1 MIANVSKNN
10 TGKLLVAVLAMIMI
24 VAGATIALSDN
35 VKAADV
41 DYGTEPVAIDQAAID
56 KLVVNGVIT
65 VDEPTTWE
73 LTGNVT
79 LTDVSIQLSSN
90 LKITSAAD
98 DNFSLRVTYNGD
110 AAASNTDVTAAVLG
124 VPSGTANLA
133 IENTTVM
140 FNNTTVNAS
149 WTINSSADSTKLN
162 VDVVNSD
169 VTFSKTAEDT
179 GGNGTLWRTGSGNTT
194 INSDKDSTLTFT
206 SNGQGVQGLLIVA
219 DGTTIQNDLGEGTL
233 AIYADFKDV
242 TLSGGNIGLYA
253 ANLVNSTI
261 ETAGNVGVYSG
272 KAESAFTEN
281 DKLTTNIV
289 AVDEKSAISAGAIVN
304 DISNAGT
311 YAGSDVITFSG
322 EGTVSGDFSDVG
334 STDSA
339 KYTLN
344 GVTLTGNNNVSENVS
359 IDGTYTLGTG
369 SSLNV
374 AKGATLGG
382 TVTNN
387 GSIVAADSGSI
398 SGLNLAAGGTGSITG
413 SGTENAELG
422 GIINPSTGGTVFGPT
437 QVVEVVSNLTIKSG
451 AVVIINGILNVA
463 SDKTITIEDGGQLV
477 ITGVGATLNNEGT
490 IISQSVAAGVTYNGG
505 LVIDKNTI
513 LNNTGSIQASYTG
526 TGASQ
531 GQAVIRLAG
540 TVNNDGEIV
549 ANAGQY
555 NNIAL
560 LGVINNNAEG
570 SISVVGAVNI
580 STGKIVNYGL
590 ITINGYVRLYDDAV
604 IALASA
610 DASVVITSITTDKAD
625 GKSLKVDNS
634 ALTTG
639 VSGEEF
645 DNVVSGIAVT
655 PIKDYVFSGLTVT
668 ASSATEGAGDK
679 IQYLRYLNIDGTIAN
694 TPSVAITGDKT
705 PVKFTT
711 SGEDVIANGTFNV
724 GTGIEIE
731 GTALTIS
738 GNSNIAAGQIKVSVL
753 TVTGTLVTGT
763 SAIDTKSVAVNAVHY
778 TVTTSENVTNNYYST
793 LANAVD
799 AGAKLITVYGTVE
812 VDTEV
817 TVPSETTVNM
827 SGTLLTITE
836 EGFVTIADGAKLNV
850 SAGTVEVEGS
860 LYVEVEKTGLVI
872 TSPAEVESEVKSTDG
887 TDVLYTNL
895 AYAMENAQSG
905 DTIQLNGQ
913 VDIDSPFT
921 IKEGVTVD
929 TNKNNFNVN
938 SDLTI
943 DGTLYLN
950 GGNYV
955 VDDEEGNVAL
965 NGYIKSVS
973 AMSYNAEKNE
983 YPAGAYYRATVENV
997 NYYFIS
1003 TPANAAAIINEIV
1016 NQTVDIF
1023 GDNKVG
1029 DISFEGTATAPATI
1043 NVIGTVTGNVE
1054 ISNAVINVKNGGNV
1068 SGSVADA
1075 NGKVTVSGASYSSAA
1090 FTANADGLTVQGYLT
1105 QAADSDLSFQV
1116 DGTVNATGLTVPEMT
1131 VAGTLNV
1138 IGTVNVGEILTIDGT
1153 VYVSARLYVTNN
1165 DLDANLVVNGT
1176 LDAAVEGKTAGTVT
1190 ADNLYV
1196 GLDKED
1202 VDNGVVGDA
1211 GDVNGKVSATRS
1223 YVSNGSTVPESIT
1236 DETVADSTAFYV
1248 DDVLWMTIYGKGT
1261 VTINNAPVE
1270 NVWFKGWVDPTKADA
1285 TPSKDITLSA
1295 QDRVDAAVKTDVYN
1309 ITVYTDGGIG
1319 SVAIDGV
1326 ILQKGTNTFNTVN
1339 PIDAGEHKLDCTL
1352 AAGFQGEPVIT
1363 IDGQALAGN
1372 TFTLSGTPT
1381 SEDGID
1387 IVIYVSG
1394 TSPADSTIVIEG
1406 GNGDDGLG
1414 LTDILLIVLVVL
1426 IVIMA
1431 IIVALR
1437 LMRS

>member
-24 VAGATIALSDN
+24 VAGATIAFSDN

-41 DYGTEPVAIDQAAID
+41 DYGTVTNVD
-56 KLVVNGVIT
+56 KAFFDEKGGVIEVST
-65 VDEPTTWE
+65 PTTWV
-73 LTGNVT
+73 LTESVT

-90 LKITSAAD
+90 LKIMSAAD

-140 FNNTTVNAS
+140 FNNTTANAS

-169 VTFSKTAEDT
+169 VTFSKTAENT
-179 GGNGTLWRTGSGNTT
+179 GGNGALWRTGNGNTT
-194 INSDKDSTLTFT
+194 ITSDKDSTLTFT

-261 ETAGNVGVYSG
+261 ETAGNVGVYTG
-272 KAESAFTEN
+272 DKPKAFNN
-281 DKLTTNIV
+281 DNLTINTV
-289 AVDEKSAISAGAIVN
+289 AIDEKSAISAGAIVN
-304 DISNAGT
+304 DISNAGST
-311 YAGSDVITFSG
+311 AGVKNATFSG
-322 EGTVSGDFSDVG
+322 KGTVSGDFSDVG
-334 STDSA
+334 ATDSA
-339 KYTLN
+339 KYTLS
-344 GVTLTGNNNVSENVS
+344 GVTLTGNNNVSDKVS
-359 IDGTYTLGTG
+359 VDGTYTLGTG

-422 GIINPSTGGTVFGPT
+422 GIINPSAGGTVFGPT

-451 AVVIINGILNVA
+451 AVVIINGTLSVA

-490 IISQSVAAGVTYNGG
+490 IISQSIAADTYNGG

-526 TGASQ
+526 TEATQ

-590 ITINGYVRLYDDAV
+590 ITINGYVRLFEDAV
-604 IALASA
+604 IALAST
-610 DASVVITSITTDKAD
+610 DASVVITSITTDKTD
-625 GKSLKVDNS
+625 GKGLKVDNS

-645 DNVVSGIAVT
+645 DNDISGIAVT
-655 PIKDYVFSGLTVT
+655 PIKDYVFSGMTVT
-668 ASSATEGAGDK
+668 ASSATEGTGDK

-694 TPSVAITGDKT
+694 TPSVATGVNT
-705 PVKFTT
+705 SVKITT
-711 SGEDVIANGTFNV
+711 SGNDVVADGTFNV
-724 GTGIEIE
+724 GTGIDIE

-763 SAIDTKSVAVNAVHY
+763 APITGVGTINAVHY

-799 AGAKLITVYGTVE
+799 AGAKLITVLGTVE

-817 TVPSETTVNM
+817 TVPAETTVNM
-827 SGTLLTITE
+827 NGTLLTITE

-850 SAGTVEVEGS
+850 SAGTVKVEGS

-929 TNKNNFNVN
+929 TNKNDFNVN
-938 SDLTI
+938 SDLVI

-950 GGNYV
+950 GGSYV

-965 NGYIKSVS
+965 NGYMKSKS
-973 AMSYNAEKNE
+973 AMSYSAEKNE

-1003 TPANAAAIINEIV
+1003 TPVNAAAIINEIV
-1016 NQTVDIF
+1016 NQTVDIY

-1105 QAADSDLSFQV
+1105 QAAGSDLSFQV

-1138 IGTVNVGEILTIDGT
+1138 IGTVNVGDALTIDGT

-1165 DLDANLVVNGT
+1165 DQNTILVVNGT

-1190 ADNLYV
+1190 ADYLYV

-1248 DDVLWMTIYGKGT
+1248 DDVLWMTIYGKGD
-1261 VTINNAPVE
+1261 VTISKAPVE

-1285 TPSKDITLSA
+1285 TPSKVVTLSA

-1352 AAGFQGEPVIT
+1352 AAGFQGEPVIA

-1406 GNGDDGLG
+1406 RNGDDGLG

>member
-10 TGKLLVAVLAMIMI
+10 TGKLLVAVLAMFMI
-24 VAGATIALSDN
+24 VAGATIAFSDN

-41 DYGTEPVAIDQAAID
+41 DYGSSVDIDQDAIGA
-56 KLVVNGVIT
+56 LVKDGVIAVST
-65 VDEPTTWE
+65 PTTWK

-110 AAASNTDVTAAVLG
+110 AADSNTDVTAAVLG
-124 VPSGTANLA
+124 VPSEKTANLA

-149 WTINSSADSTKLN
+149 WTINSSAENTQLN
-162 VDVVNSD
+162 VDIVNSD
-169 VTFSKTAEDT
+169 VTFSKTAENT
-179 GGNGTLWRTGSGNTT
+179 GGNGALWRTGSGNTIIT
-194 INSDKDSTLTFT
+194 SDKDSTITFT

-219 DGTTIQNDLGEGTL
+219 DGTTIQNDLGEATL

-272 KAESAFTEN
+272 KAESAFDEN
-281 DKLTTNIV
+281 DKLTTNTV
-289 AVDEKSAISAGAIVN
+289 VVDDESAISAGAIVN
-304 DISNAGT
+304 DISSAGT
-311 YAGSDVITFSG
+311 TAGSDIITFSG
-322 EGTVSGDFSDVG
+322 KGTVSGDFSDVG
-334 STDSA
+334 ATNSA
-339 KYTLN
+339 KYTLS
-344 GVTLTGNNNVSENVS
+344 GVTLTGNNNVSDKVS
-359 IDGTYTLGTG
+359 VDGTYTLGAG

-398 SGLNLAAGGTGSITG
+398 SDLTLAAGGTGSITG

-422 GIINPSTGGTVFGPT
+422 GIINPSASGTVFGPT

-451 AVVIINGILNVA
+451 AVVIINGVLNVA

-490 IISQSVAAGVTYNGG
+490 IISQSVAASTYDGG

-560 LGVINNNAEG
+560 LGVINNNADG

-590 ITINGYVRLYDDAV
+590 MTINGYVRMYGDAV

-668 ASSATEGAGDK
+668 ASSATEGTGDK

-694 TPSVAITGDKT
+694 TPSVAVDDKDKKS
-705 PVKFTT
+705 VELTT
-711 SGEDVIANGTFNV
+711 SGEDVVANGTFNV
-724 GTGIEIE
+724 GKDIVIK
-731 GTALTIS
+731 GTALSIS
-738 GNSNIAAGQIKVSVL
+738 GNANIAGDQIEVTEL

-763 SAIDTKSVAVNAVHY
+763 LTLTKVTTINAVHY

-799 AGAKLITVYGTVE
+799 AGAKLITVHGTVE

-817 TVPSETTVNM
+817 TVPSGTTVNM

-872 TSPAEVESEVKSTDG
+872 ASSAKVESEVKSTDG

-895 AYAMENAQSG
+895 AYAMEKAQSG

-965 NGYIKSVS
+965 NGYIKSKS

-1016 NQTVDIF
+1016 NQTVDIY

-1054 ISNAVINVKNGGNV
+1054 ISNAVINVKNGGSV

-1138 IGTVNVGEILTIDGT
+1138 IGTVNIGEALTIDGT

-1202 VDNGVVGDA
+1202 VDNGVVGGA
-1211 GDVNGKVSATRS
+1211 GDVNGKVSATKS
-1223 YVSNGSTVPESIT
+1223 YVSNGSTVPKSIT

-1248 DDVLWMTIYGKGT
+1248 DDVLWMTIYGKGD
-1261 VTINNAPVE
+1261 VTISKAPVE
-1270 NVWFKGWVDPTKADA
+1270 NVWFKGWVDPTNTNAE
-1285 TPSKDITLSA
+1285 PSTKVTLSA
-1295 QDRVDAAVKTDVYN
+1295 QDRVDAVVKTDVYN

-1394 TSPADSTIVIEG
+1394 TSPSDSTIVIEG

>member
-169 VTFSKTAEDT
+169 VTFSKTAENT
-179 GGNGTLWRTGSGNTT
+179 GGNGALWRTGSGNTT
-194 INSDKDSTLTFT
+194 ITSDKDSTLTFT

-219 DGTTIQNDLGEGTL
+219 DGTTIQNDLGEATL

-261 ETAGNVGVYSG
+261 ETAGNVGVYTGDKS
-272 KAESAFTEN
+272 KAFTN
-281 DKLTTNIV
+281 DNLTINTV
-289 AVDEKSAISAGAIVN
+289 AIDEKSAISAGAIVN
-304 DISNAGT
+304 DISNAGST
-311 YAGSDVITFSG
+311 AGVKNATFSG
-322 EGTVSGDFSDVG
+322 KGTVSGDFSDVG
-334 STDSA
+334 ATNSA
-339 KYTLN
+339 KYTLS
-344 GVTLTGNNNVSENVS
+344 GVTLTGNNNVSDKVS
-359 IDGTYTLGTG
+359 VDGTYTLGTG

-398 SGLNLAAGGTGSITG
+398 SGLTLAAGGTGSITG

-422 GIINPSTGGTVFGPT
+422 GIINPSASGTVFGPT

-490 IISQSVAAGVTYNGG
+490 IISQSVAAGTYDGG

-560 LGVINNNAEG
+560 IGVINNNAEG

-590 ITINGYVRLYDDAV
+590 MTINGYVRMYGDAV
-604 IALASA
+604 IALAST
-610 DASVVITSITTDKAD
+610 DASVVITSITTDKTD

-679 IQYLRYLNIDGTIAN
+679 IQYLRYLNIDGTVAN

-763 SAIDTKSVAVNAVHY
+763 SAIDTTKVAVNAVHY

-836 EGFVTIADGAKLNV
+836 EGFVTIANGAKLNV

-860 LYVEVEKTGLVI
+860 LYVEVEKTVRWRRPRAV
-872 TSPAEVESEVKSTDG
+872 TPYSSTD
-887 TDVLYTNL
+887 
-895 AYAMENAQSG
+895 
-905 DTIQLNGQ
+905 
-913 VDIDSPFT
+913 
-921 IKEGVTVD
+921 
-929 TNKNNFNVN
+929 
-938 SDLTI
+938 
-943 DGTLYLN
+943 
-950 GGNYV
+950 
-955 VDDEEGNVAL
+955 
-965 NGYIKSVS
+965 
-973 AMSYNAEKNE
+973 
-983 YPAGAYYRATVENV
+983 R
-997 NYYFIS
+997 S
-1003 TPANAAAIINEIV
+1003 T
-1016 NQTVDIF
+1016 
-1023 GDNKVG
+1023 
-1029 DISFEGTATAPATI
+1029 
-1043 NVIGTVTGNVE
+1043 
-1054 ISNAVINVKNGGNV
+1054 
-1068 SGSVADA
+1068 
-1075 NGKVTVSGASYSSAA
+1075 
-1090 FTANADGLTVQGYLT
+1090 
-1105 QAADSDLSFQV
+1105 
-1116 DGTVNATGLTVPEMT
+1116 
-1131 VAGTLNV
+1131 
-1138 IGTVNVGEILTIDGT
+1138 
-1153 VYVSARLYVTNN
+1153 
-1165 DLDANLVVNGT
+1165 
-1176 LDAAVEGKTAGTVT
+1176 
-1190 ADNLYV
+1190 
-1196 GLDKED
+1196 
-1202 VDNGVVGDA
+1202 
-1211 GDVNGKVSATRS
+1211 
-1223 YVSNGSTVPESIT
+1223 STVPSPSRR
-1236 DETVADSTAFYV
+1236 ASPST
-1248 DDVLWMTIYGKGT
+1248 
-1261 VTINNAPVE
+1261 
-1270 NVWFKGWVDPTKADA
+1270 PTR
-1285 TPSKDITLSA
+1285 TTSTS
-1295 QDRVDAAVKTDVYN
+1295 
-1309 ITVYTDGGIG
+1309 
-1319 SVAIDGV
+1319 
-1326 ILQKGTNTFNTVN
+1326 
-1339 PIDAGEHKLDCTL
+1339 
-1352 AAGFQGEPVIT
+1352 
-1363 IDGQALAGN
+1363 
-1372 TFTLSGTPT
+1372 TPT
-1381 SEDGID
+1381 SPSTVPSTSTE
-1387 IVIYVSG
+1387 G
-1394 TSPADSTIVIEG
+1394 TTSSTMRRATWRSTVTSSP
-1406 GNGDDGLG
+1406 
-1414 LTDILLIVLVVL
+1414 
-1426 IVIMA
+1426 
-1431 IIVALR
+1431 
-1437 LMRS
+1437 

>member
-24 VAGATIALSDN
+24 VAGATIAFSDN

-41 DYGTEPVAIDQAAID
+41 DYGTVTNVD
-56 KLVVNGVIT
+56 KAFFDEKGGVIEVRT
-65 VDEPTTWE
+65 PTTWV
-73 LTGNVT
+73 LTESVT

-98 DNFSLRVTYNGD
+98 DNFSLRVTYNGN

-149 WTINSSADSTKLN
+149 WTINSSATDTYLN
-162 VDVVNSD
+162 VNVVNSD
-169 VTFSKTAEDT
+169 VTFSKTAENT
-179 GGNGTLWRTGSGNTT
+179 GGNGALWRTGNGNTT
-194 INSDKDSTLTFT
+194 ITSDKDSTLTFT

-261 ETAGNVGVYSG
+261 ETAGNVGVYTG
-272 KAESAFTEN
+272 DKPKAFTN
-281 DKLTTNIV
+281 DNLTINTV
-289 AVDEKSAISAGAIVN
+289 AIDEKSVISAGAIVN
-304 DISNAGT
+304 DISNAGST
-311 YAGSDVITFSG
+311 AGVKYATFSG

-334 STDSA
+334 ATNSA
-339 KYTLN
+339 KYTLS
-344 GVTLTGNNNVSENVS
+344 GVTLTGNNNVSDKVS
-359 IDGTYTLGTG
+359 VDGTYTLGAG

-451 AVVIINGILNVA
+451 AVVIINGTLNVA

-490 IISQSVAAGVTYNGG
+490 IISQSVASNKIGETTYNGG
-505 LVIDKNTI
+505 LVIGANTI

-526 TGASQ
+526 TEATQ

-590 ITINGYVRLYDDAV
+590 ITINGYVRLFEDAV
-604 IALASA
+604 IALAST
-610 DASVVITSITTDKAD
+610 DASVVITSITTDKTD

-645 DNVVSGIAVT
+645 DNDISGIAVT
-655 PIKDYVFSGLTVT
+655 PIKDYVFSGMTVT
-668 ASSATEGAGDK
+668 ASSATEGTGDK
-679 IQYLRYLNIDGTIAN
+679 IQYLRYLNIDGTIAS
-694 TPSVAITGDKT
+694 TPSVAITGEKT

-711 SGEDVIANGTFNV
+711 SGEDVVANGTFNV
-724 GTGIEIE
+724 GTGIDIE

-763 SAIDTKSVAVNAVHY
+763 APITGVGTINAVHY

-799 AGAKLITVYGTVE
+799 AGAKLITVLGTVE

-817 TVPSETTVNM
+817 TVPAETTVNM

-850 SAGTVEVEGS
+850 SAGTVKVEGS

-895 AYAMENAQSG
+895 AYAMEKAQSG

-929 TNKNNFNVN
+929 TNKNDFNVK

-965 NGYIKSVS
+965 NGYIKSKS

-1016 NQTVDIF
+1016 NQTVDIY

-1105 QAADSDLSFQV
+1105 QAAGSDLSFQV

-1138 IGTVNVGEILTIDGT
+1138 IGTVNVGETLTIDGT

-1190 ADNLYV
+1190 ADYLYV

-1202 VDNGVVGDA
+1202 VDNGVVGGA
-1211 GDVNGKVSATRS
+1211 GDVNGKVSASMS
-1223 YVSNGSTVPESIT
+1223 YVSNGSAVPESIT

-1248 DDVLWMTIYGKGT
+1248 DDVLWMTIYGKGD
-1261 VTINNAPVE
+1261 VTISKAPVE

-1285 TPSKDITLSA
+1285 TPSKVVTLSA

-1381 SEDGID
+1381 SEKGID

>member
-10 TGKLLVAVLAMIMI
+10 TGKLLVAILAMIMI

-41 DYGTEPVAIDQAAID
+41 DYGTVTNVDQAYFD
-56 KLVVNGVIT
+56 EKGGVIEVST
-65 VDEPTTWE
+65 PTTWV

-124 VPSGTANLA
+124 VPSGKTANLA

-149 WTINSSADSTKLN
+149 WTVNSSAENTKLN

-169 VTFSKTAEDT
+169 VTFSKTAENT

-206 SNGQGVQGLLIVA
+206 SNGQGVQGLLIIA

-261 ETAGNVGVYSG
+261 ETAGNVGVYTG
-272 KAESAFTEN
+272 DKPKAFTN
-281 DKLTTNIV
+281 DNLTINAV
-289 AVDEKSAISAGAIVN
+289 AIDGKSAISAGAIVN
-304 DISNAGT
+304 DISI
-311 YAGSDVITFSG
+311 AGSTAGVKNATFSG

-334 STDSA
+334 ATNSA
-339 KYTLN
+339 KYTLS
-344 GVTLTGNNNVSENVS
+344 GVTLTGNNNVSDKVS
-359 IDGTYTLGTG
+359 VDGTYTLGTG

-398 SGLNLAAGGTGSITG
+398 SGLNLAAGGIGSITG

-451 AVVIINGILNVA
+451 AVVIINGTLSVA

-490 IISQSVAAGVTYNGG
+490 IISQSIAADTYNGG

-526 TGASQ
+526 TEATQ

-590 ITINGYVRLYDDAV
+590 ITINGYVRLFEDAV
-604 IALASA
+604 IALAST
-610 DASVVITSITTDKAD
+610 DASVVITSITTDKTD

-645 DNVVSGIAVT
+645 DNDISGIAVT
-655 PIKDYVFSGLTVT
+655 PIKDYVFSGMTVT
-668 ASSATEGAGDK
+668 ASSATEGTGDK

-694 TPSVAITGDKT
+694 TPSVATGVNT
-705 PVKFTT
+705 SVKITT
-711 SGEDVIANGTFNV
+711 SGNDVVADGTFNV
-724 GTGIEIE
+724 GTGIDIE

-763 SAIDTKSVAVNAVHY
+763 APITGVGTINAVHY

-817 TVPSETTVNM
+817 TVPAETTVNM
-827 SGTLLTITE
+827 NGTLLTITE

-850 SAGTVEVEGS
+850 SAGTVKVEGS

-929 TNKNNFNVN
+929 TNKNDFNVN
-938 SDLTI
+938 SDLVI

-950 GGNYV
+950 GGSYV

-965 NGYIKSVS
+965 NGYIKSKS

-1016 NQTVDIF
+1016 NQTVDIY

-1075 NGKVTVSGASYSSAA
+1075 NGKVIVSGASYSSAA

-1105 QAADSDLSFQV
+1105 QAAGSDLSFQV

-1138 IGTVNVGEILTIDGT
+1138 IGTVNVGETLTIDGT

-1190 ADNLYV
+1190 ADYLYV

-1248 DDVLWMTIYGKGT
+1248 DDVLWMTIYGKGD
-1261 VTINNAPVE
+1261 VTISKAPVE

-1285 TPSKDITLSA
+1285 TPSKVVTLSA

>member
-41 DYGTEPVAIDQAAID
+41 DYGSPVDMDQAAID
-56 KLVVNGVIT
+56 ALVKEGDGVIT
-65 VDEPTTWE
+65 ISTATTWR

-110 AAASNTDVTAAVLG
+110 KADNNTDVTAAALG
-124 VPSGTANLA
+124 VPSGNANLA

-140 FNNTTVNAS
+140 FNNTTANAS
-149 WTINSSADSTKLN
+149 WTINSSVDKTKLD
-162 VDVVNSD
+162 VDIVNSE
-169 VTFSKTAEDT
+169 VTFSKTAENT
-179 GGNGTLWRTGSGNTT
+179 GGNGSLWRTGSGNTT
-194 INSDKDSTLTFT
+194 ITSDKDSTLTFT

-219 DGTTIQNDLGEGTL
+219 NGTAIQNDLGEATL

-253 ANLVNSTI
+253 ANLVDSTI

-272 KAESAFTEN
+272 TKDSAFS
-281 DKLTTNIV
+281 DAGLTTNTV
-289 AVDEKSAISAGAIVN
+289 KVDGGSAISAGAIVN
-304 DISNAGT
+304 DISSAGT
-311 YAGSDVITFSG
+311 SASSDSIVFDG
-322 EGTVSGDFSDVG
+322 NGTVSGDFSDVG
-334 STDSA
+334 SDNSA
-339 KYTLN
+339 KYTLD
-344 GVTLTGNNNVSENVS
+344 GVTLIGNNNISENVS
-359 IDGTYTLGTG
+359 VDGTYTLGAG

-387 GSIVAADSGSI
+387 GSIVAADSESI
-398 SGLNLAAGGTGSITG
+398 SNLTLAAGGTGSITG
-413 SGTENAELG
+413 SGTENAQLG

-437 QVVEVVSNLTIKSG
+437 QVVEVVSDLTIKSG
-451 AVVIINGILNVA
+451 AVVIINGILNVT

-490 IISQSVAAGVTYNGG
+490 IISQSIAADTYNGG

-526 TGASQ
+526 TGATQ

-590 ITINGYVRLYDDAV
+590 ITINGYVRLFEDAV
-604 IALASA
+604 IALAST
-610 DASVVITSITTDKAD
+610 DASVVITSITTDKTD
-625 GKSLKVDNS
+625 DMSLKVDNS

-668 ASSATEGAGDK
+668 ASSATEGTGDK

-694 TPSVAITGDKT
+694 TPSVADVTEDD
-705 PVKFTT
+705 VELMT
-711 SGEDVIANGTFNV
+711 SGKDVVANGTFNV
-724 GTGIEIE
+724 GKGIIIK
-731 GTALTIS
+731 GDALSIS
-738 GNSNIAAGQIKVSVL
+738 GNANIAGDQVEVNEL

-763 SAIDTKSVAVNAVHY
+763 STLAKVTTINAVHY

-799 AGAKLITVYGTVE
+799 AGAKLITVLGTVE

-817 TVPSETTVNM
+817 TVPAETTVNM
-827 SGTLLTITE
+827 NGTLLTITE

-850 SAGTVEVEGS
+850 SAGTVKVDGS

-872 TSPAEVESEVKSTDG
+872 TSPAKVESEVKSTDG

-921 IKEGVTVD
+921 IKVGVTVD

-938 SDLTI
+938 SDLVI

-955 VDDEEGNVAL
+955 VDDEKGNVTL
-965 NGYIKSVS
+965 NGYMKSKS
-973 AMSYNAEKNE
+973 AMSYSAEKNE

-1016 NQTVDIF
+1016 NQTVDIY

-1068 SGSVADA
+1068 SGTVADA

-1138 IGTVNVGEILTIDGT
+1138 IGTVNVGETLTIDGT

-1165 DLDANLVVNGT
+1165 DLDADLVVNGT

-1202 VDNGVVGDA
+1202 VDNGVVGGA
-1211 GDVNGKVSATRS
+1211 GDVNGKVSATKS

-1248 DDVLWMTIYGKGT
+1248 DDVLWMTIYGKGD
-1261 VTINNAPVE
+1261 VTISKAPVE

-1285 TPSKDITLSA
+1285 TPSKDVTLSA

-1326 ILQKGTNTFNTVN
+1326 ILQKGTNTFKTVN
-1339 PIDAGEHKLDCTL
+1339 PIDAGEHKLDFTL

-1363 IDGQALAGN
+1363 IDGQTLAGN

-1381 SEDGID
+1381 SESGID

>member
-24 VAGATIALSDN
+24 VAGATIAFSDN

-41 DYGTEPVAIDQAAID
+41 DYGSSVDINQDAIDD
-56 KLVVNGVIT
+56 LVKDGVIAVST
-65 VDEPTTWE
+65 PTTWK

-110 AAASNTDVTAAVLG
+110 AAANNTDVTAAVLG
-124 VPSGTANLA
+124 VPSGKTANLA

-179 GGNGTLWRTGSGNTT
+179 GGNGSLWRTGSGNTT
-194 INSDKDSTLTFT
+194 ITSDKDSTLTFT

-261 ETAGNVGVYSG
+261 ETAGNVGVYTG
-272 KAESAFTEN
+272 DKPKAFTN
-281 DKLTTNIV
+281 DNLTINTV
-289 AVDEKSAISAGAIVN
+289 AIDGKSAISAGAIVN
-304 DISNAGT
+304 DISNAGST
-311 YAGSDVITFSG
+311 AGVKNATFSG

-334 STDSA
+334 ATNSA
-339 KYTLN
+339 KYTLS
-344 GVTLTGNNNVSENVS
+344 GVTLTGNNNVSDKVS
-359 IDGTYTLGTG
+359 VDGTYTLGAG

-398 SGLNLAAGGTGSITG
+398 SNLTLAAGGTGSITG

-422 GIINPSTGGTVFGPT
+422 GIINPSASGTVFGPT

-451 AVVIINGILNVA
+451 AVVIINGTLNVA

-490 IISQSVAAGVTYNGG
+490 IISQSVAAGETYNGG

-531 GQAVIRLAG
+531 GQAVIRLSG

-604 IALASA
+604 IALAST
-610 DASVVITSITTDKAD
+610 DASVVITSITTDKEG

-668 ASSATEGAGDK
+668 ASSATEGTGDN
-679 IQYLRYLNIDGTIAN
+679 IQYLRYLNIDGTVAN
-694 TPSVAITGDKT
+694 TPSVAVEK
-705 PVKFTT
+705 PESVELTT
-711 SGEDVIANGTFNV
+711 SGEDVVADGTFNV
-724 GTGIEIE
+724 GKNIIIK

-738 GNSNIAAGQIKVSVL
+738 GNANIAADQIELSVL

-763 SAIDTKSVAVNAVHY
+763 SAIDTTDVAVNAVHY

-872 TSPAEVESEVKSTDG
+872 ADGAKVVSEVKSTDG

-895 AYAMENAQSG
+895 AYAMEKAQSG

-913 VDIDSPFT
+913 VDIDSPFI

-965 NGYIKSVS
+965 NGYIKSKS

-1016 NQTVDIF
+1016 NQTVDIY

-1090 FTANADGLTVQGYLT
+1090 FTANTDGLTVQGYLT
-1105 QAADSDLSFQV
+1105 QAVDSDLSFQV

-1138 IGTVNVGEILTIDGT
+1138 IGTVNVGETLTIDGT

-1165 DLDANLVVNGT
+1165 DLDASLVVNGT

-1202 VDNGVVGDA
+1202 VDNGVVGGA
-1211 GDVNGKVSATRS
+1211 GDVNGKVSASMS

-1248 DDVLWMTIYGKGT
+1248 DDVLWMTIYGKGP

-1270 NVWFKGWVDPTKADA
+1270 NVWFEGWVDPMKADA
-1285 TPSKDITLSA
+1285 TPSKNVTLSA
-1295 QDRVDAAVKTDVYN
+1295 QDRVDAVVKTDVYN

-1326 ILQKGTNTFNTVN
+1326 ILEKGTNTFNTVN
-1339 PIDAGEHKLDCTL
+1339 PIDAGEHKLDFTL

-1363 IDGQALAGN
+1363 IDGQTLAGN

-1381 SEDGID
+1381 SAEGINV
-1387 IVIYVSG
+1387 VIYVSG

-1414 LTDILLIVLVVL
+1414 LTDILLIVLVIL

-1431 IIVALR
+1431 VIVALR

>member
-24 VAGATIALSDN
+24 VAGATIAFSDN

-41 DYGTEPVAIDQAAID
+41 DYGTVTNVD
-56 KLVVNGVIT
+56 KAFFDEKGGVIEVST
-65 VDEPTTWE
+65 PTTWV
-73 LTGNVT
+73 LTENVT

-124 VPSGTANLA
+124 VPSGKTANLA

-149 WTINSSADSTKLN
+149 WTINSSADSTTLN

-169 VTFSKTAEDT
+169 VTFSKTAENT
-179 GGNGTLWRTGSGNTT
+179 GGNGALWRTGNGNTT
-194 INSDKDSTLTFT
+194 INSDKNSTLTFT
-206 SNGQGVQGLLIVA
+206 SNGQGVQGLLIVS

-281 DKLTTNIV
+281 DKLTTNTV

-334 STDSA
+334 ATDSA
-339 KYTLN
+339 KYTLS
-344 GVTLTGNNNVSENVS
+344 GITLTGNNNVSEKVS
-359 IDGTYTLGTG
+359 VDGTYTLGAG

-451 AVVIINGILNVA
+451 AVVIINGTLNVA

-490 IISQSVAAGVTYNGG
+490 IISQSVASNKIGETTYNGG
-505 LVIDKNTI
+505 LVIGANTI
-513 LNNTGSIQASYTG
+513 LNNTGSIQASYIGTG
-526 TGASQ
+526 TSQ
-531 GQAVIRLAG
+531 DQIVISLEG

-560 LGVINNNAEG
+560 SGVINNNAEG
-570 SISVVGAVNI
+570 SISVVGAFNI

-590 ITINGYVRLYDDAV
+590 MTINGYVRMYGDAV
-604 IALASA
+604 IALAST
-610 DASVVITSITTDKAD
+610 DASVVITSITTDQTGD
-625 GKSLKVDNS
+625 VKSLKIDNS

-645 DNVVSGIAVT
+645 DNDASGIAVT
-655 PIKDYVFSGLTVT
+655 PLKDYVFSGLTVT
-668 ASSATEGAGDK
+668 ASSATEGTGDK
-679 IQYLRYLNIDGTIAN
+679 IQYLRYLNIDGTIAS
-694 TPSVAITGDKT
+694 TPSVAVDE
-705 PVKFTT
+705 PESVELTT
-711 SGEDVIANGTFNV
+711 SGEDVVANGTFNV
-724 GTGIEIE
+724 GKNIIIK
-731 GTALTIS
+731 GTALSIS
-738 GNSNIAAGQIKVSVL
+738 GNANIAGDQIEVTEL

-763 SAIDTKSVAVNAVHY
+763 STLTGVDTINAVHY

-836 EGFVTIADGAKLNV
+836 EGFVTIANGAKLNV

-872 TSPAEVESEVKSTDG
+872 TSPAKVESEVKSTDG

-895 AYAMENAQSG
+895 AYAMEKAQSG

-965 NGYIKSVS
+965 NGYIKSKS

-1003 TPANAAAIINEIV
+1003 TPANAAAIIKEIV
-1016 NQTVDIF
+1016 NQTVDIY

-1043 NVIGTVTGNVE
+1043 NVIGTITGNVE
-1054 ISNAVINVKNGGNV
+1054 ISNTVINVKNGGNV

-1138 IGTVNVGEILTIDGT
+1138 IGTVNVGEIRG
-1153 VYVSARLYVTNN
+1153 
-1165 DLDANLVVNGT
+1165 
-1176 LDAAVEGKTAGTVT
+1176 
-1190 ADNLYV
+1190 
-1196 GLDKED
+1196 
-1202 VDNGVVGDA
+1202 
-1211 GDVNGKVSATRS
+1211 
-1223 YVSNGSTVPESIT
+1223 
-1236 DETVADSTAFYV
+1236 
-1248 DDVLWMTIYGKGT
+1248 
-1261 VTINNAPVE
+1261 
-1270 NVWFKGWVDPTKADA
+1270 
-1285 TPSKDITLSA
+1285 
-1295 QDRVDAAVKTDVYN
+1295 
-1309 ITVYTDGGIG
+1309 
-1319 SVAIDGV
+1319 
-1326 ILQKGTNTFNTVN
+1326 
-1339 PIDAGEHKLDCTL
+1339 
-1352 AAGFQGEPVIT
+1352 
-1363 IDGQALAGN
+1363 
-1372 TFTLSGTPT
+1372 
-1381 SEDGID
+1381 
-1387 IVIYVSG
+1387 
-1394 TSPADSTIVIEG
+1394 
-1406 GNGDDGLG
+1406 
-1414 LTDILLIVLVVL
+1414 
-1426 IVIMA
+1426 
-1431 IIVALR
+1431 
-1437 LMRS
+1437 